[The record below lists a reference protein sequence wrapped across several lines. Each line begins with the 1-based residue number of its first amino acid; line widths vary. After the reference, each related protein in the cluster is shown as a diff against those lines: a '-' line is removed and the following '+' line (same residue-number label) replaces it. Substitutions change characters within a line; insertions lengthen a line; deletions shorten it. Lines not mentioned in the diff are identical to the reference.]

1 MTWTNLKRAAPS
13 LLALVLLWGCT
24 LRSEEVRIDLPDPA
38 PGWMAEC
45 YLYPD
50 AVPVLV
56 LAPNVPYFRLPDS
69 ARAVGWLQ
77 TLATRTTAT
86 LRTRTATGDL
96 LHEER
101 LAYFLP
107 DSAYPLGR
115 FQGLRPTAADP
126 ALAYELLVEL
136 PEQQLR
142 ATTQFGRPIALR
154 PDDLSYTWN
163 PRDTAGVS
171 LRLAWDDPDPTRET
185 FYRVL
190 FNDFRPD
197 SIGHF
202 EFRDRQFS
210 PGRPFFL
217 TYTQSLGDSLEITV
231 YDIPESYYDFVQT
244 TEQAISAAG
253 NPFIE
258 PVLIRSMF
266 SGGLG
271 AFVALHPGQ
280 PLRLRLPEA
289 AP

>member
-1 MTWTNLKRAAPS
+1 MRQAVPS
-13 LLALVLLWGCT
+13 LVALLLLWSCT
-24 LRSEEVRIDLPDPA
+24 LRSEEVRIDLPDPK

-50 AVPVLV
+50 ARPVLV
-56 LAPNVPYFRLPDS
+56 LAPILPYFRPPDS
-69 ARAVGWLQ
+69 AQAIGWLQ

-86 LRTRTATGDL
+86 LRTRAAGGSL

-101 LAYFLP
+101 LAYLLP

-115 FQGLRPTAADP
+115 FQGQRPTAANPD
-126 ALAYELLVEL
+126 LTYELHIDL
-136 PEQQLR
+136 PDQQLH
-142 ATTQFGRPIALR
+142 ATTRFGRPIALR
-154 PDDLSYTWN
+154 PDDLAYIWN
-163 PRDTAGVS
+163 PRDTGGVS
-171 LRLAWDDPDPTRET
+171 LRLAWDDPDPSREN
-185 FYRVL
+185 FYRVI

-197 SIGHF
+197 TIGNF

-217 TYTQSLGDSLEITV
+217 SYTRSLGDSLEITV
-231 YDIPESYYDFVQT
+231 YDIPESYYYFIQT

-253 NPFIE
+253 NPFVE

-266 SGGLG
+266 TGGLG
-271 AFVALHPGQ
+271 AFVALDPGQ
-280 PLRLRLPEA
+280 PLRLRLPRA